1 MPTIQLER
9 LNLTHAPE
17 LFDAFGQSRG
27 FHAPWVDSP
36 ATLGAVENYLAM
48 PPEST
53 LRFGVRTKERELAG
67 VINVSAI
74 VRGAFH
80 SAYLGFYALAPHQ
93 GRGLMREGL
102 RTVVSCSFTEHELH
116 RLEANVQPK
125 NLRSAGLMRSLGFRL
140 EGHSPRY
147 LKIGGAWRDHD
158 RYALTAEE
166 WDPRS
171 RSKKPVG

>member
-1 MPTIQLER
+1 VPAIQLER
-9 LNLTHAPE
+9 LNPSHARE
-17 LFDAFGQSRG
+17 LFDAFGRSRG

-36 ATLGAVENYLAM
+36 TTLGAVENYLAV
-48 PPEST
+48 PPENT
-53 LRFGVRTKERELAG
+53 LRYAVRTTARELAG

-80 SAYLGFYALAPHQ
+80 NAYLGFYALAPHQ

-102 RTVVSCSFTEHELH
+102 RAVITCSFVEQELH

-125 NLRSAGLMRSLGFRL
+125 NLRSSSLVRSLGFRL

-147 LKIGGAWRDHD
+147 LKIAGAWRDHD
-158 RYALTAEE
+158 RYALTSEE
-166 WDPRS
+166 WDPRT
-171 RSKKPVG
+171 RSVQAL

>member
-1 MPTIQLER
+1 MPAIRLER
-9 LNLTHAPE
+9 LNQTHAPE
-17 LFDAFGQSRG
+17 LFEAFGQSRG

-36 ATLGAVENYLAM
+36 ATLGAVERYLAA
-48 PPEST
+48 PAEST
-53 LRFGVRTKERELAG
+53 LRFAVRTPERELAG

-102 RTVVSCSFTEHELH
+102 RAVISCSFNEHELH

-125 NLRSAGLMRSLGFRL
+125 NLRSAGLVRSLGFRL

-147 LKIGGAWRDHD
+147 LKIAGAWRDHD
-158 RYALTAEE
+158 RYALTSEE
-166 WDPRS
+166 WDPRA
-171 RSKKPVG
+171 RAFKPAG